1 MKEKRIKSFEQLHR
15 AIESYSGAT
24 VIYRGVTDVNHD
36 LTPKVG
42 RYKKFK
48 KSGQTLKEEKYMLR
62 LFKDQAIRFLQYKP
76 DSEWDWLAAAQHHG
90 LPTRLL
96 DWTRNPL
103 VAAYFAVR
111 HEHDGDSLI
120 YAYQSKTYVRTE
132 NYPDPFKRDT
142 VGKLIPR
149 HVSPR
154 ITAQAGVF
162 TIHPNPLMPL
172 SSQYLDKLFI
182 DAAFRRD
189 LKRILYRYGIHEATM
204 FPDLDGVCRHIE
216 YLRTDKY

>member
-1 MKEKRIKSFEQLHR
+1 MKTKTIKSFVQLHR
-15 AIESYSGAT
+15 VIESYSAST
-24 VIYRGVTDVNHD
+24 VIYRGVKDLAYD
-36 LTPKVG
+36 LTPKIG
-42 RYKKFK
+42 RYRKFQRA
-48 KSGQTLKEEKYMLR
+48 GDTLKEEKYMLR
-62 LFKDQAIRFLQYKP
+62 LFKDQAIRFLLYRP
-76 DSEWDWLAAAQHHG
+76 DNEWDWLAAAQHHG

-111 HEHDGDSLI
+111 EEHDGDSAV
-120 YAYQSKTYVRTE
+120 YAFKSNSYVRTE
-132 NYPDPFKRDT
+132 NYPDPFRRDKI
-142 VGKLIPR
+142 GKFIPR

-154 ITAQAGVF
+154 ITAQAGLF
-162 TIHPNPLMPL
+162 TIHPDPLRPL
-172 SSQYLDKLFI
+172 SSKSVDTLI
-182 DAAFRRD
+182 IHSGFRRA